1 MKSLQKK
8 LDKLNNLLIMNY
20 EVEKIYLEALD
31 LAMNDNL
38 KAFFRER
45 AFERNEFIRQLR
57 QETAK
62 FNRIPKEFG
71 VLSDSYREI
80 LRNFKDL
87 ILSENEEDL
96 FEEIYS
102 LKDLNINMYNDLL
115 EEINLPLSTC
125 KLLIKQRDII
135 YSHMNAMKSQEEFVV

>member
-102 LKDLNINMYNDLL
+102 LKDFNINMYNDLL
-115 EEINLPLSTC
+115 
-125 KLLIKQRDII
+125 
-135 YSHMNAMKSQEEFVV
+135 Y